1 MDAREFVAVVKHHA
15 VDGAA
20 DDIINELITSSGAP
34 APPSPEESLIGR
46 SISEFVYRGKL
57 RKFNR
62 AVWFQNLTQVDRDEI
77 SGLLR
82 DCAEATAFH
91 FFCVLDGVGGSAPG
105 VFEIAEVDGRKRR
118 VLNPENSEMLHDLF
132 SEVSEAERSR

>member
-1 MDAREFVAVVKHHA
+1 MDAREFVAVVKHDA

-20 DDIINELITSSGAP
+20 NHIIKELIASSEAP
-34 APPSPEESLIGR
+34 AASSPEESSIGR
-46 SISEFVYRGKL
+46 SISEFVYREKL

-62 AVWFQNLTQVDRDEI
+62 AVWFQNLAQVDRDEI

-91 FFCVLDGVGGSAPG
+91 FFCVLDGVG
-105 VFEIAEVDGRKRR
+105 
-118 VLNPENSEMLHDLF
+118 
-132 SEVSEAERSR
+132 